1 MRSATARAKPAL
13 LLATV
18 ALAGCGDITG
28 IFHGRP
34 PTIVERYGLSY
45 QVMVSESR
53 YYYDVF
59 EYRIRIT
66 NTSHHTIERRLPYD
80 MASPRVYRDRHWRRP
95 VWDPCGRGC
104 DRWGWR
110 DDVRIRLRP
119 GEAVEGWWGE
129 VYTGDFAR
137 YRGGVYHLALVI
149 DTGRH
154 RFEVL
159 GLPEMWVR

>member
-1 MRSATARAKPAL
+1 MRCARARALPAL

-34 PTIVERYGLSY
+34 PTIVARHGLSY

-66 NTSHHTIERRLPYD
+66 NTSRHTIERWLPHD
-80 MASPRVYRDRHWRRP
+80 MGVPRVYRDRHWHRP
-95 VWDPCGRGC
+95 VWDACGWGC
-104 DRWGWR
+104 DGWGWR

-129 VYTGDFAR
+129 IHAGDFAR

-154 RFEVL
+154 RFDVL
-159 GLPEMWVR
+159 GLPELWVR